1 MLTAAGLLAGAHLT
15 ATLEIPASLL
25 ARGAQDADS
34 SSERS
39 VRMKPLTVNDL
50 RLIVRAARDNDELS
64 AALMVQRSLI
74 EPELTLAQVS
84 QLPVGLMQFLLREV
98 NRLSGMTASDAEIAT
113 AIEDPLAQASFRLSQ
128 AFGWTPEDIGRLTLG
143 EVLTHL
149 QFLKTA

>member
-1 MLTAAGLLAGAHLT
+1 MLTAAGLLAGANLT

-25 ARGAQDADS
+25 ARSAQEAGS
-34 SSERS
+34 PGERS
-39 VRMKPLTVNDL
+39 VRLKPLTVNDL

-98 NRLSGMTASDAEIAT
+98 NRLSGMTASESEIAA

-128 AFGWTPEDIGRLTLG
+128 AFGWTPEDIGKLTLG